1 MTINKNRTISLLRVI
16 ATLEIVFCH
25 FLPNLLRGYNVP
37 QFWATYPGIFLGNG
51 VILFFIISGFLYGA
65 KEINNPFRWLFRQI
79 IKLTVPVLLL
89 VLIES
94 FRLLFVNG
102 SVSINFLIVH
112 IFNLTGLI
120 NFKLFPFIN
129 NGYNEHLSHLW
140 YLTAILLCYLLTP
153 IFQHIAKK
161 KRFLSVIV
169 IAAFLFGGIASSL
182 IINNQ
187 ELPHYFM
194 YITVYALSYF
204 YGKEIF
210 DSFLNINRVIL
221 MVFIYVMSIAVY
233 YLSYRTIGDSLF
245 QDSVVS
251 QLFRTN
257 TSFMIIALVVFSC
270 NKSVFCKRIQD
281 SSVVSILDS
290 YSYYIYIF
298 HTYIMF
304 VVIGDLIGINICQ
317 WYFAFPLW
325 IIIMALVCFIDKFI
339 SDKLIKAINIKIKYN
354 RML

>member
-1 MTINKNRTISLLRVI
+1 MSIKKRNNTISLLRVI

-102 SVSINFLIVH
+102 SVSINFLFVH

-120 NFKLFPFIN
+120 NFNLFPFIN

-140 YLTAILLCYLLTP
+140 YLTAIIICYLLTP
-153 IFQHIAKK
+153 IFQRIAKK
-161 KRFLSVIV
+161 KQIDSIIVIV
-169 IAAFLFGGIASSL
+169 ASLCLGIVSSL
-182 IINNQ
+182 FISNQ

-204 YGKEIF
+204 YGRDIF
-210 DSFLNINRVIL
+210 DSFLRLNRVVL
-221 MVFIYVMSIAVY
+221 MVFVYVISIVAY
-233 YLSYRTIGDSLF
+233 YLSFKTIGDSLF

-251 QLFRTN
+251 QLFRTS
-257 TSFMIIALVVFSC
+257 TSFMIIAIVAFSC
-270 NKSVFCKRIQD
+270 NKSDFCKRIQN
-281 SSVVSILDS
+281 SSVVNILDS

-304 VVIGDLIGINICQ
+304 VVIGDLFGINICQ
-317 WYFAFPLW
+317 WYLAFPLW

-339 SDKLIKAINIKIKYN
+339 SDKLIKAINAKIKIK
-354 RML
+354 